1 MHSEIFDFAM
11 HSNFRYDSEK
21 LCIAKFIVLSPALLF
36 HWLPAATVPA
46 SLLPACIVPF
56 LQALIFFIPGLL
68 KLIEDHMKL
77 MEINPTLV
85 MIGLTR

>member
-1 MHSEIFDFAM
+1 MIAKFSQ
-11 HSNFRYDSEK
+11 
-21 LCIAKFIVLSPALLF
+21 CIAKFTVLS
-36 HWLPAATVPA
+36 PAATVPA
-46 SLLPACIVPF
+46 SLRPACTVPF

-77 MEINPTLV
+77 MEINLALV